1 MHAPGRWPGI
11 AWGDFMNRKLVAGL
25 LLPALA
31 LTACSSKPREFRP
44 TLAAPTAATG
54 AANPAELDAAYA
66 ECRQLMVE
74 GKLDSEGRL
83 ASGAAGV
90 AATGATMAAGA
101 AAATSAGL
109 MGGAAI
115 ASATVVLLPFALIGG
130 AVGMAKIKRANKEK
144 AIKKVMTGC
153 LAERG
158 YTVAG
163 WTKAGKA
170 PKVVEGQE
178 AAAADEAATP

>member
-1 MHAPGRWPGI
+1 
-11 AWGDFMNRKLVAGL
+11 MNRNLVAGL

-31 LTACSSKPREFRP
+31 LSACSSRPREFRP
-44 TLAAPTAATG
+44 TLAAPP
-54 AANPAELDAAYA
+54 ANPSELDAAYA

-74 GKLDSEGRL
+74 GKLDSEGRV

-101 AAATSAGL
+101 AAASSAGL

-115 ASATVVLLPFALIGG
+115 ASATVVLLPVALIGG
-130 AVGMAKIKRANKEK
+130 AIGMAKIKRAKKEK
-144 AIKKVMTGC
+144 AIQKVMTGC

-170 PKVVEGQE
+170 PKVVAGQAP
-178 AAAADEAATP
+178 AAPEQPATP

>member
-1 MHAPGRWPGI
+1 MH
-11 AWGDFMNRKLVAGL
+11 RKIVAGL

-31 LTACSSKPREFRP
+31 LTACSSRPREFRP
-44 TLAAPTAATG
+44 TLAASTTATA

-66 ECRQLMVE
+66 ECKQLMVE

-115 ASATVVLLPFALIGG
+115 ASATVVLLPFALVGG
-130 AVGMAKIKRANKEK
+130 AVGMAKIKRAKKEK
-144 AIKKVMTGC
+144 AIQKVMGGC

-170 PKVVEGQE
+170 PKVVDAG
-178 AAAADEAATP
+178 AATEKAGTP

>member
-1 MHAPGRWPGI
+1 MH
-11 AWGDFMNRKLVAGL
+11 RKIVAGL

-31 LTACSSKPREFRP
+31 LTACSSRPREFRP
-44 TLAAPTAATG
+44 TLAASTSATAG
-54 AANPAELDAAYA
+54 NPAELDTAVA

-115 ASATVVLLPFALIGG
+115 ASATVVLLPFALVGG
-130 AVGMAKIKRANKEK
+130 AVGMAKIKRAKKEQ
-144 AIKKVMTGC
+144 AIKRVMTGC

-158 YTVAG
+158 FTVAG
-163 WTKAGKA
+163 WTKTGKKAVVAAGA
-170 PKVVEGQE
+170 SAG
-178 AAAADEAATP
+178 ADESGTP

>member
-1 MHAPGRWPGI
+1 
-11 AWGDFMNRKLVAGL
+11 MNRKLVGWL
-25 LLPALA
+25 LLPALTV
-31 LTACSSKPREFRP
+31 TACSSKPREFRP
-44 TLAAPTAATG
+44 TLASASTAQ
-54 AANPAELDAAYA
+54 PIELDAAYH
-66 ECRQLMVE
+66 ECRQLMVD

-101 AAATSAGL
+101 AAATTAGL
-109 MGGAAI
+109 WGGAAI

-130 AVGMAKIKRANKEK
+130 AVGTAKIKRHAKEK
-144 AIKKVMTGC
+144 AIQKVMTGC

-163 WTKAGKA
+163 WTKAPKA
-170 PKVVEGQE
+170 EKVAE
-178 AAAADEAATP
+178 AKQAAKTE

>member
-1 MHAPGRWPGI
+1 
-11 AWGDFMNRKLVAGL
+11 MNRNAAAWLVI
-25 LLPALA
+25 PALV
-31 LTACSSKPREFRP
+31 LSACSSRPREFKP
-44 TLAAPTAATG
+44 TLAPSTNAT
-54 AANPAELDAAYA
+54 AANPAELDAAVA

-115 ASATVVLLPFALIGG
+115 ASATVVLLPFALVGG
-130 AVGMAKIKRANKEK
+130 AVGMAKIKRANKER
-144 AIKKVMTGC
+144 AIKQVMAGC

-158 YTVAG
+158 FTVAG
-163 WTKAGKA
+163 WTKTGKKAVVAGK
-170 PKVVEGQE
+170 G
-178 AAAADEAATP
+178 AAVTGKAGTP